1 MLRMCIFY
9 GCQILVENNKIGLL
23 QYFRKRGYEKYLM
36 ARPEST
42 HTKFSKTRQTE
53 LGLPTTGQAVISA
66 MTDALQAYVYDYIGI
81 REDGTMGNLFF
92 YNLLKDL
99 LEFDATNRT
108 KFDASMAAGI
118 TLLAAQKN
126 IKPKIEKKVFIPF
139 VKTYSNNGVISKL
152 IK

>member
-1 MLRMCIFY
+1 
-9 GCQILVENNKIGLL
+9 
-23 QYFRKRGYEKYLM
+23 
-36 ARPEST
+36 
-42 HTKFSKTRQTE
+42 
-53 LGLPTTGQAVISA
+53 
-66 MTDALQAYVYDYIGI
+66 
-81 REDGTMGNLFF
+81 MGNLFF